1 MSFWNNLKNLKKGF
15 DNIVNSIKNIFTP
28 EKKEKKKKIIGDN
41 FQPEPDLIGDNF
53 QPEPDFDND
62 LNQVKQE
69 ILEKF
74 FWYKAD
80 KPKLN
85 GIYEALAREH
95 ISQEDDGYYQINLD
109 YEHKSKAKIRVSQDL
124 KQFTLIID
132 DRYKYKL

>member
-1 MSFWNNLKNLKKGF
+1 MSFWNNLKKGF
-15 DNIVNSIKNIFTP
+15 DNIVNSIKNIFKP

-41 FQPEPDLIGDNF
+41 FQPEPDL
-53 QPEPDFDND
+53 
-62 LNQVKQE
+62 NQVKQD

-124 KQFTLIID
+124 KQFTLIMD

>member
-1 MSFWNNLKNLKKGF
+1 MSFWNNLKKGF
-15 DNIVNSIKNIFTP
+15 DNIVNSIKNIFKP

-41 FQPEPDLIGDNF
+41 FQPEPDL
-53 QPEPDFDND
+53 
-62 LNQVKQE
+62 NQVKQD

-124 KQFTLIID
+124 KQFTLIMD
-132 DRYKYKL
+132 DKYKYNLER

>member
-15 DNIVNSIKNIFTP
+15 DNIVNSIKNIFKPENKP

-41 FQPEPDLIGDNF
+41 FQPEP
-53 QPEPDFDND
+53 D